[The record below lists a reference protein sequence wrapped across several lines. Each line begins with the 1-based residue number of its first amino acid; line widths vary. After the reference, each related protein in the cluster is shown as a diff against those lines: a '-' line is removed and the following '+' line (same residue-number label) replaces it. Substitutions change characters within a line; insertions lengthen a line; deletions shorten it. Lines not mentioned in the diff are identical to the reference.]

1 MQYNYPNDG
10 GYYQDTLDDPYQFN
24 YNDQMFAG
32 DLVGNFSTM
41 ATPGLTPVE
50 QFQPIEPPTTRKKAR
65 KPRETRVKSAPR
77 PKTPWS
83 LEQNQR
89 FFRTLAEYIYV
100 DKSGL
105 KPLAIY
111 LNQQE
116 LEHVD
121 HCENILGMSD
131 IEIAQS
137 LSEQEAESNPNRC
150 GHLLFEVLRHMQ
162 RASGVLDVRAVNEK
176 AKNVRSRIINR
187 FIGMYDSGV
196 LPPKRPARYVAAIL
210 GSLTASPLCPVSEAS
225 ASMGLGVY
233 STTENKHDVCLWLQ
247 AMMWLYPR
255 KMYDFLLQCSVQIAR
270 AWAEDIPVEYRSPE
284 DFRVLNDQEPD
295 IYTLVELLRRMVN
308 DLSDES
314 GTKKYK
320 SSRSSYYMH
329 SENGSDVAGK
339 KRKRKLTLQE
349 TKRATKDENATV
361 ITNDE
366 EQISVGLFDL
376 LKTKEKLKIAGMRN
390 KMLAAVGGVVR
401 NGDAKTML
409 DIKYHL
415 YRLWTCVARFAEV
428 SKMLVP
434 SSRIP
439 AESTL
444 EWPRFAEF
452 VVVHDYS
459 SPFDVTSIEPR
470 LRVSKDRMV
479 CKDVQHNIEDLIKQ
493 WVASTE
499 GETRIEIPIWLV
511 IARRSDNQ
519 MVLGLV
525 ISSLDTE
532 VGSAGVH
539 SLISSYRKFDDASL
553 MPVIDTAIVSGGSK
567 DYNNLP
573 MHDQMGL
580 DPWPWSEAQESVI
593 AASDD
598 FRKPVNIQVGDS
610 NVQLVVSSAY
620 AESPEVIDPWLE
632 PRVMPSFVF
641 NLQKTYAGEDSIKLA
656 PEYTQLLNEED
667 SYNSSEALIKV
678 KPSSTSA
685 SNNASSY
692 NNIWKQMPTMPI
704 NSNLGDFSGSL
715 GTLAPQALTAGI
727 PDISSVASVAAFN
740 AANMDYNINGYSE
753 MPPML
758 DSSSN
763 LMMASQQ
770 NFPVN
775 ILNGY
780 AQNEWGT
787 VFDPNNPYPQMFSG
801 SGAPSEYGPP

>member
-1 MQYNYPNDG
+1 MQYNYPND

-50 QFQPIEPPTTRKKAR
+50 PFQSIEPATTRKKAR

-83 LEQNQR
+83 LDQNQR

-100 DKSGL
+100 DKTGL

-116 LEHVD
+116 LDHVD
-121 HCENILGMSD
+121 HCENSLGMSD

-162 RASGVLDVRAVNEK
+162 RASGVADVRAVNEK

-187 FIGMYDSGV
+187 FISMYDSGA
-196 LPPKRPARYVAAIL
+196 LPPKRPVRYVAAIL
-210 GSLTASPLCPVSEAS
+210 SSLTASPFCPVSEAS
-225 ASMGLGVY
+225 ASVGLGVY
-233 STTENKHDVCLWLQ
+233 STMENKHDVCLWLQ

-255 KMYDFLLQCSVQIAR
+255 KMYDFLLQCSTQIAR
-270 AWAEDIPVEYRSPE
+270 TWVEDVPMEYRKPE

-295 IYTLVELLRRMVN
+295 IYSLVELLRRMVN
-308 DLSDES
+308 DLSDEPGAS
-314 GTKKYK
+314 KHKP
-320 SSRSSYYMH
+320 SMASYYTQSEH
-329 SENGSDVAGK
+329 SMTAGK

-349 TKRATKDENATV
+349 TKQAKDENATV
-361 ITNDE
+361 VTNDE
-366 EQISVGLFDL
+366 EQVSVGLFDL

-401 NGDAKTML
+401 NGHANTMV

-434 SSRIP
+434 SDKIP
-439 AESTL
+439 ANSML
-444 EWPRFAEF
+444 DWPRFAEF
-452 VVVHDYS
+452 VVVHDYL
-459 SPFDVTSIEPR
+459 SPFDAASVEPR
-470 LRVSKDRMV
+470 LRVSKSRMV
-479 CKDVQHNIEDLIKQ
+479 CKQIHHNIEDLIKQ

-499 GETRIEIPIWLV
+499 GETRMEIPIWLV
-511 IARRSDNQ
+511 IAQRSDNQ

-525 ISSLDTE
+525 ISSLDTN
-532 VGSAGVH
+532 VGGVGMQ
-539 SLISSYRKFDDASL
+539 SLISSYRRFDDASL

-580 DPWPWSEAQESVI
+580 DPWPWSKAQEDVI

-598 FRKPVNIQVGDS
+598 FKKPVNIQVGES
-610 NVQLVVSSAY
+610 NAQLVVSSAY
-620 AESPEVIDPWLE
+620 ADSPDILDPWLE

-641 NLQKTYAGEDSIKLA
+641 NLQKTYASEESIKSA
-656 PEYTQLLNEED
+656 PEYAQLLNEEY
-667 SYNSSEALIKV
+667 SYNDSETPIKV
-678 KPSSTSA
+678 KLPSATSTS
-685 SNNASSY
+685 NNAASSY
-692 NNIWKQMPTMPI
+692 NNIWKQIPTMPL
-704 NSNLGDFSGSL
+704 NSSLANFSGSL
-715 GTLAPQALTAGI
+715 GTLAPQDLTTGI
-727 PDISSVASVAAFN
+727 HDMSSVASVAALN
-740 AANMDYNINGYSE
+740 AAGMDYNINGYNE
-753 MPPML
+753 MPSML
-758 DSSSN
+758 DSSN
-763 LMMASQQ
+763 LMMDSQP

-775 ILNGY
+775 MLNGY
-780 AQNEWGT
+780 VQNEWGT
-787 VFDPNNPYPQMFSG
+787 VFDPNNPYPQVFNG
-801 SGAPSEYGPP
+801 SEAPSEYGPP